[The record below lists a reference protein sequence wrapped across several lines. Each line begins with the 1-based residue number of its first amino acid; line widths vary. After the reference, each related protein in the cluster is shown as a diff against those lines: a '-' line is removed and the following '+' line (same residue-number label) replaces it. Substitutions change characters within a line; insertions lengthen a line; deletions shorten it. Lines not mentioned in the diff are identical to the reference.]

1 MTRKRGSVSHTSET
15 FSVWRTVLVEVVKFI
30 VIGIVASI
38 GSILVYLLTPFN
50 ELINTFIWKEKAEI
64 LLISQNSSLQQGEV
78 LNLDVFIQQQSSPVA
93 TSEGTLIIDYSK
105 DILRPGAESMSGL
118 TFTTPKL
125 SGSKKL
131 TEKSL
136 DFIADAVGK
145 GEISAQLNTKN
156 GSIFSAKIP
165 VEVFPR
171 NDQGFPT
178 HRNFSGSWNIDL
190 GRIHGT
196 MVLKE
201 RARTLA
207 GEYRLSDGRRGQVEG
222 TRDGKTFRI
231 TFYMGTAPS
240 RWFIEGTFDPNPQTD
255 LEIQGKAWLMLP
267 APDQASQWKSVE
279 DTGFHAVAAAR

>member
-1 MTRKRGSVSHTSET
+1 MIRKQRIVSQTSKT
-15 FSVWRTVLVEVVKFI
+15 FSVWQPVLVEVVKFI
-30 VIGIVASI
+30 VIGIVASV
-38 GSILVYLLTPFN
+38 GSILVYLLTPLN
-50 ELINTFIWKEKAEI
+50 ELVNTLIWTEKAEI

-78 LNLDVFIQQQSSPVA
+78 LNLDVFIQQQSSPVDI
-93 TSEGTLIIDYSK
+93 SEGTLTIDYSK
-105 DILRPGAESMSGL
+105 DILRPGAVSMSGL
-118 TFTTPKL
+118 TFTTPKI

-136 DFIADAVGK
+136 YFIADAVGR
-145 GEISAQLNTKN
+145 GEISARLITKN
-156 GSIFSAKIP
+156 GNVFSAKIP

-171 NDQGFPT
+171 NDQAFPT

-201 RARTLA
+201 NARTLT

-222 TRDGKTFRI
+222 TRDGITFRV
-231 TFYMGTAPS
+231 TFYIGTAPS

-255 LEIQGKAWLMLP
+255 LEIQGKAWLLIP

-279 DTGFHAVAAAR
+279 ETGFHAVAAIR